1 MATATYTRPD
11 GTKVDIF
18 DLTEEMVR
26 EDMHADYH
34 NNEAIFQM
42 MWSSIIDER
51 NKATYLNDR
60 LAKGETIEDITK
72 NTKWSQVREEYYKK

>member
-18 DLTEEMVR
+18 ELTEEMVR
-26 EDMHADYH
+26 KDMHADYH

-51 NKATYLNDR
+51 NKAIEINRR
-60 LAKGETIEDITK
+60 LSNGEKIEDITK
-72 NTKWSQVREEYYKK
+72 SKYIK

>member
-11 GTKVDIF
+11 GTKVDIR

-26 EDMHADYH
+26 EDINTNYH

-42 MWSSIIDER
+42 LWSSVLVIKEM
-51 NKATYLNDR
+51 R
-60 LAKGETIEDITK
+60 LLTLRPLKT
-72 NTKWSQVREEYYKK
+72 